1 MNYKL
6 NMININK
13 FTTKLNTDKEN
24 IIFIFVLNSLFF
36 FSLQYNFN
44 YTIDFLSTDYLS
56 LPLLISLTSAHRTT
70 ENILNKI
77 KWTGGGLKQIKIEEI
92 KILVYNSLFLLGL
105 LSREENNL
113 FFITFNLQINYIIN
127 SIKTKFFKW
136 NKFKKNYDLFN
147 LYLFIFLVNTYPKY
161 LSKVILTYYV
171 FCFINIICILF
182 CKFYSLVDFNWYSF
196 NFVYFIITSNDFDF
210 IISDLNYFKLDLVL
224 SKEQNFYT
232 KDLVITSN
240 IILDP
245 IDKFIDDNRNNFNIN
260 NFNNNNL
267 GNNGNP
273 GGNNGNNNHWTVATN
288 TNHNNNNDDNINVQD
303 FNLTAQLEEI
313 RSRHSHVINY
323 IVKRENLI
331 NFLVNPHWPR
341 VLNQDIIHYLQY
353 ILGKIHYESVY
364 FTNSQDSPISV
375 NSQESSIVN
384 SPATISPSPSPT
396 PTHLNTNYPF
406 SIEEPRITVQQIF
419 PNTYNNERVNSGFTA
434 EEILH
439 RDYPEIPLTQ
449 KVMLKRQLDYGRIFY
464 YRENNIIRPLQGEIE
479 GFELKIL
486 EPRHILRRFC
496 QDPKD
501 IIQFHWIQSK
511 PFNPYTLYHTSDP
524 EHYFQMIEYTIV
536 NNKIGL
542 LLGNIDDKLAKRTAL
557 NIIERENYT
566 YQVERDLRY
575 YAYLLEKYIYPN
587 NN

>member
-1 MNYKL
+1 MNNKI

-13 FTTKLNTDKEN
+13 FTTKLNTDKKN
-24 IIFIFVLNSLFF
+24 INFIFVLNLLFF
-36 FSLQYNFN
+36 LSLQYNFN
-44 YTIDFLSTDYLS
+44 YTIDFLSTNYLS
-56 LPLLISLTSAHRTT
+56 LPILISLTSAHRTT
-70 ENILNKI
+70 ENILNQIKI
-77 KWTGGGLKQIKIEEI
+77 TAGGFNQIKIEI
-92 KILVYNSLFLLGL
+92 INILVYNSLFLLGL
-105 LSREENNL
+105 LSRTENNH

-127 SIKTKFFKW
+127 SIKTKFFNL
-136 NKFKKNYDLFN
+136 NKFKKNYDIFK

-161 LSKVILTYYV
+161 LSKMILTYYV
-171 FCFINIICILF
+171 FFLINIICILF
-182 CKFYSLVDFNWYSF
+182 CKIYFLVDFNWYSF

-232 KDLVITSN
+232 KDLVINSN

-245 IDKFIDDNRNNFNIN
+245 IDKFIEDRYNFNIN
-260 NFNNNNL
+260 NINNNNL

-273 GGNNGNNNHWTVATN
+273 GGNNGNNNNWTVATN
-288 TNHNNNNDDNINVQD
+288 TNHNNNDDDNINVHD
-303 FNLTAQLEEI
+303 FNVTAHLEGI
-313 RSRHSHVINY
+313 RSRHNHVIN
-323 IVKRENLI
+323 IIIKRENLI
-331 NFLVNPHWPR
+331 NFLVNPQLPR
-341 VLNQDIIHYLQY
+341 VQNMDIINYLQY
-353 ILGKIHYESVY
+353 ILGKIRHESQY

-384 SPATISPSPSPT
+384 SPANILPSPSPSPT
-396 PTHLNTNYPF
+396 RLNPNYPI
-406 SIEEPRITVQQIF
+406 SIEESRITLNQVF
-419 PNTYNNERVNSGFTA
+419 PNSYNNERINSGFTA

-439 RDYPEIPLTQ
+439 RDYPERPLTQ
-449 KVMLKRQLDYGRIFY
+449 KVMLKRLLDYGRIFFY
-464 YRENNIIRPLQGEIE
+464 SENNIIRPLQGEIE
-479 GFELKIL
+479 GNELKIL
-486 EPRHILRRFC
+486 EPRHLLRRFC

-511 PFNPYTLYHTSDP
+511 PFNPYTIYHTSDP

-566 YQVERDLRY
+566 YQVERDIRY
-575 YAYLLEKYIYPN
+575 YAYLLEKYLYPN